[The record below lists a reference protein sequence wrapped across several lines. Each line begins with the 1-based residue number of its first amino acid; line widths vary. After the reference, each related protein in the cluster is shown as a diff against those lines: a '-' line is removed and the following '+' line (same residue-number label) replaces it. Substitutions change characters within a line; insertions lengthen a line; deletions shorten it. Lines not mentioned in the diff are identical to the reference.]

1 MVPTEDEKET
11 LADLGLALH
20 EVQVTEHFMRTI
32 LLFVLQKPRSG
43 GLNAAAWDADSALLV
58 RMTMGNLIV
67 TLRSRVDLHPGFE
80 TTLTAF
86 LKDRNTLAHNLNT
99 VGDPHTEEGRKAL
112 RKFVVLLMGNLD
124 VVAKVFGSLLL
135 A

>member
-67 TLRSRVDLHPGFE
+67 TLRSRVDRTPASRRRSRHSSRTGTLSLIISTPG
-80 TTLTAF
+80 AIPIPK
-86 LKDRNTLAHNLNT
+86 KDERHC
-99 VGDPHTEEGRKAL
+99 
-112 RKFVVLLMGNLD
+112 GN
-124 VVAKVFGSLLL
+124 SSSS
-135 A
+135 